1 MSPPAQPSLDLDQ
14 AVGLFSERQIA
25 RPLIVA
31 LLITLALYPTL
42 MHFLEPDALP
52 DWIGRYL
59 GNGYCRFM
67 LALFVASAL
76 YAVLQYLGLQSER
89 RALIGRDT
97 PDQDGRQ
104 SVRPRLQDWI
114 DFLSGREQADAERVP
129 TALRHWHGRTHARED
144 SVHLSDYVL
153 LVRGQQHQHNFA
165 PIGFAIWVLPMLG
178 FIGTVLGITQAIGG
192 LADSVAVTAVDG
204 GGLGGV
210 LGGLQFAFDTT
221 FVGLVLVIPLMLA
234 LLVLRA
240 RAQTLDMLY
249 YRRLLDRLFPDVPER
264 DAVVP
269 KAAD

>member
-1 MSPPAQPSLDLDQ
+1 MTVSAQSSLDLDQ
-14 AVGLFSERQIA
+14 AAGLFSERQIA
-25 RPLIVA
+25 RPLLVA
-31 LLITLALYPTL
+31 VLLTLALYPTL

-76 YAVLQYLGLQSER
+76 YVVLQYLGLQSER
-89 RALIGRDT
+89 RQLLGRCG
-97 PDQDGRQ
+97 PDGPPAAQ
-104 SVRPRLQDWI
+104 SRLQDWI
-114 DFLSGREQADAERVP
+114 GFLSGREHADAERVP
-129 TALRHWHGRTHARED
+129 AALRRWHDRTHARED

-204 GGLGGV
+204 SGLGGV

-249 YRRLLDRLFPDVPER
+249 YRRLLDRLFPDAP
-264 DAVVP
+264 DLDSANP
-269 KAAD
+269 NTAD

>member
-1 MSPPAQPSLDLDQ
+1 MSPPTQSSLDLDQ
-14 AVGLFSERQIA
+14 AVGLFSERQIV

-76 YAVLQYLGLQSER
+76 YAVLQYLGLQSECR
-89 RALIGRDT
+89 RLIGSGDPGDQT
-97 PDQDGRQ
+97 PSR
-104 SVRPRLQDWI
+104 RQDWI
-114 DFLSGREQADAERVP
+114 GFLSGREHADAERVP
-129 TALRHWHGRTHARED
+129 AALRRWHDRTCAHED

-249 YRRLLDRLFPDVPER
+249 YRRLLDRLVPD
-264 DAVVP
+264 
-269 KAAD
+269 AAD

>member
-1 MSPPAQPSLDLDQ
+1 MPPDPKPSPGLDRTE
-14 AVGLFSERQIA
+14 GLFSERQIA

-31 LLITLALYPTL
+31 MLITLALYPTL
-42 MHFLEPDALP
+42 MHFLQPDGLS

-67 LALFVASAL
+67 LGVFIGSAL
-76 YAVLQYLGLQSER
+76 YAVLQYLGLQTER
-89 RALIGRDT
+89 HQLLSRRSDSGTHVAL
-97 PDQDGRQ
+97 P
-104 SVRPRLQDWI
+104 PLYDWI
-114 DFLSGREQADAERVP
+114 GFLSGREPVEAERVP
-129 TALRHWHGRTHARED
+129 DALRYWHDRSRACGD

-153 LVRGQQHQHNFA
+153 LLRGQQHQHNFA

-192 LADSVAVTAVDG
+192 LADTTVISGADG
-204 GGLGGV
+204 SGLGGV

-221 FVGLVLVIPLMLA
+221 LVGLVLVIPLMLM

-249 YRRLLDRLFPDVPER
+249 ERLLLDRLFVEGTVPR
-264 DAVVP
+264 DGDSD
-269 KAAD
+269 AAL

>member
-1 MSPPAQPSLDLDQ
+1 MPSPPALDPD
-14 AVGLFSERQIA
+14 AGLFSERQIT

-31 LLITLALYPTL
+31 GLITLGLYATL
-42 MHFLEPDALP
+42 MHVLETEALP

-76 YAVLQYLGLQSER
+76 YAILHYLGLQSER

-97 PDQDGRQ
+97 QDQNAHR
-104 SVRPRLQDWI
+104 SIRSRLWDWI
-114 DFLSGREQADAERVP
+114 DFLSGREPTDTERMPSALQPHGHEDAIPLGE
-129 TALRHWHGRTHARED
+129 
-144 SVHLSDYVL
+144 SVL
-153 LVRGQQHQHNFA
+153 LIRGQQHQHNFA
-165 PIGFAIWVLPMLG
+165 PLGFAIWVLPMLG

-192 LADSVAVTAVDG
+192 LADSVAVTAAAGD
-204 GGLGGV
+204 GLGSV

-234 LLVLRA
+234 LLVLRV

-249 YRRLLDRLFPDVPER
+249 YQRLLDRLRPDDPP
-264 DAVVP
+264 DP
-269 KAAD
+269 AD

>member
-89 RALIGRDT
+89 HRLIGSRN
-97 PDQDGRQ
+97 PGDQTAGPSR
-104 SVRPRLQDWI
+104 RWDWI
-114 DFLSGREQADAERVP
+114 GFLSGREHADAERVP
-129 TALRHWHGRTHARED
+129 AALRRWHDRTRAHED